1 MLNTLQRK
9 SVVALFALGAMSGCA
24 TSQPPAAGKTESAPV
39 AKAATPA
46 AKADTPPAVM
56 KAEAPAQKQT
66 YFMVFHENGRIY
78 AMTEPKI
85 YLGLMEHD
93 EVPLTRARVG
103 GGPDG
108 ETVVFGITS
117 KDGEHLDKPTA
128 AEDIYDGRTKD
139 VGAFYGEVVRNGRY
153 HVFGEWMDFQ
163 DYLAHKEITFTY
175 TEIGTGPK
183 GETVIYALNNKT
195 KDEGRPVALVEQFN
209 QLRQVK

>member
-9 SVVALFALGAMSGCA
+9 SVVALSALLALGALGGCA
-24 TSQPPAAGKTESAPV
+24 TQQALTNNKAVTPVAKTESAP
-39 AKAATPA
+39 AAA
-46 AKADTPPAVM
+46 

-78 AMTEPKI
+78 VMTEPKI

-93 EVPLTRARVG
+93 EVPLTRARGG

-139 VGAFYGEVVRNGRY
+139 IGAFYGEVVRNGRY
-153 HVFGEWMDFQ
+153 HVFGEWKDFQ

-195 KDEGRPVALVEQFN
+195 KDSGRPTALVEQFN
-209 QLRQVK
+209 QLHKAK

>member
-9 SVVALFALGAMSGCA
+9 SVVALSALFALGGCA
-24 TSQPPAAGKTESAPV
+24 THQAPTDSKAAMPVAKTESTPV
-39 AKAATPA
+39 AA
-46 AKADTPPAVM
+46 
-56 KAEAPAQKQT
+56 KAEAPARKQT

-78 AMTEPKI
+78 AMTDPKI

-117 KDGEHLDKPTA
+117 KDGEQLDKPTA

-139 VGAFYGEVVRNGRY
+139 IGAFYGEVVRNGRY
-153 HVFGEWMDFQ
+153 HVFGEWKDFQ

-175 TEIGTGPK
+175 TDIGTGPK

>member
-1 MLNTLQRK
+1 MLITLQRK

-24 TSQPPAAGKTESAPV
+24 NQPTPTDSKVATPAAKTESAPV
-39 AKAATPA
+39 AA
-46 AKADTPPAVM
+46 

-66 YFMVFHENGRIY
+66 YFMVYHENGRIY

-117 KDGEHLDKPTA
+117 KDGDHLDKPTA
-128 AEDIYDGRTKD
+128 AENIYDGRTKD
-139 VGAFYGEVVRNGRY
+139 IGAFYGEVVRNGRY
-153 HVFGEWMDFQ
+153 HVFGEWKDFQ
-163 DYLAHKEITFTY
+163 DYLTHKEITFTY

-195 KDEGRPVALVEQFN
+195 KDEGRPEALIGQFN

>member
-1 MLNTLQRK
+1 MLNIVQRK

-24 TSQPPAAGKTESAPV
+24 THQAPTESKAATPVAKTESAP
-39 AKAATPA
+39 AA
-46 AKADTPPAVM
+46 AKA
-56 KAEAPAQKQT
+56 EATAQKQT

-117 KDGEHLDKPTA
+117 KDGDHLDKPTA

-153 HVFGEWMDFQ
+153 HVFGEWKDFQ

-195 KDEGRPVALVEQFN
+195 KDQGRPVALVEQFN
-209 QLRQVK
+209 ALRK

>member
-1 MLNTLQRK
+1 MLNILQRK
-9 SVVALFALGAMSGCA
+9 SVVALSVLFALGALGGCA
-24 TSQPPAAGKTESAPV
+24 TNQASADNKAEAA
-39 AKAATPA
+39 PA
-46 AKADTPPAVM
+46 AKVETVQAVA
-56 KAEAPAQKQT
+56 KTEATAQKQT
-66 YFMVFHENGRIY
+66 YFMVYHENGRIY

-103 GGPDG
+103 AGPNG

-117 KDGEHLDKPTA
+117 KDGDHLDKPTT
-128 AEDIYDGRTKD
+128 AEDIFDGRTQNI
-139 VGAFYGEVVRNGRY
+139 GTFYGEVVRNGRY
-153 HVFGEWMDFQ
+153 HVFGEWKDFQ

-195 KDEGRPVALVEQFN
+195 KDSGRPVALVEQFN

>member
-9 SVVALFALGAMSGCA
+9 SAVALSVLLALGTLGGCA
-24 TSQPPAAGKTESAPV
+24 TNQASTDS
-39 AKAATPA
+39 KAAAPA
-46 AKADTPPAVM
+46 AKTAA

-117 KDGEHLDKPTA
+117 KDGDHLD
-128 AEDIYDGRTKD
+128 
-139 VGAFYGEVVRNGRY
+139 
-153 HVFGEWMDFQ
+153 
-163 DYLAHKEITFTY
+163 
-175 TEIGTGPK
+175 
-183 GETVIYALNNKT
+183 
-195 KDEGRPVALVEQFN
+195 
-209 QLRQVK
+209 

>member
-9 SVVALFALGAMSGCA
+9 SVVALSALFALGALGGCA
-24 TSQPPAAGKTESAPV
+24 TQQAPTSNKAATPVAKTESAP
-39 AKAATPA
+39 AAA
-46 AKADTPPAVM
+46 

-78 AMTEPKI
+78 VMTEPKI

-117 KDGEHLDKPTA
+117 KDGDHLDKPTA

-153 HVFGEWMDFQ
+153 HVFGEWKDFQ

-195 KDEGRPVALVEQFN
+195 KDEGRPVALIEQFN

>member
-9 SVVALFALGAMSGCA
+9 SVVALSVLFALGALGGCA
-24 TSQPPAAGKTESAPV
+24 TQQTPTSS
-39 AKAATPA
+39 KAATPA
-46 AKADTPPAVM
+46 AKTESAPAAA
-56 KAEAPAQKQT
+56 KAEAPARKQT

-103 GGPDG
+103 GGPEG

-117 KDGEHLDKPTA
+117 KDGDHLDKPTA

-153 HVFGEWMDFQ
+153 HVFGEWEDFQ

-183 GETVIYALNNKT
+183 GETVIYALNKKT
-195 KDEGRPVALVEQFN
+195 KDEGRPVALVEQFHA
-209 QLRQVK
+209 LRK